1 MRANVLGISV
11 VVHVVAGCV
20 LAWLAPHAPPPQHS
34 SVTTIELL
42 DGSPPPPPAPPV
54 AGTGQI
60 RGGGHGS
67 QVATVDPPARRSPSP
82 RAVRAARGEVAI
94 DDRSRREEVTDGDP
108 RGELRIEAV
117 PGDVGIDAGAVGDG
131 AGEGEGHGTGR
142 GRGTGR
148 GIGLGDGAQITDDRV
163 AIETPAPP
171 PASKARTATLVYPV
185 RQRQVDDGELFVARV
200 TIDRDG
206 YVVGARLVRGFG
218 GPRDAMA
225 ADLIWKF
232 RYAPALDDDG
242 NPITSSFDQR
252 FLVER

>member
-20 LAWLAPHAPPPQHS
+20 LAWLAPHAAPPERS

-42 DGSPPPPPAPPV
+42 DGAPPLPPAPPV
-54 AGTGQI
+54 TGNGQTL
-60 RGGGHGS
+60 GGGHGA

-82 RAVRAARGEVAI
+82 RAVRAARGEVAV
-94 DDRSRREEVTDGDP
+94 DDRARHEEVTEGDP

-131 AGEGEGHGTGR
+131 AGEGDGHGTGR